1 MDFVV
6 EQSAELQEAVIDLK
20 AGTHVTLDDALSAGR
35 LQVYCKG
42 SALGHVPTDQE
53 QQLKGSACTCTVRSI
68 RKQDGKIT
76 QILVRA
82 VLSTSVP
89 VTLPDHP
96 AADSTQLPELEDMT
110 QLPQHKLELLASDE
124 SLRSILKDER
134 LQEEIRAIDAAD
146 DREKALQHH
155 FQNPD
160 FKLFADKV
168 LGVVAAS

>member
-89 VTLPDHP
+89 VTLPGMTNLP
-96 AADSTQLPELEDMT
+96 CYICNNQVSTS
-110 QLPQHKLELLASDE
+110 HC
-124 SLRSILKDER
+124 SL
-134 LQEEIRAIDAAD
+134 
-146 DREKALQHH
+146 
-155 FQNPD
+155 
-160 FKLFADKV
+160 
-168 LGVVAAS
+168 